1 MATVLS
7 SGDTALTIELGDTA
21 DLATS
26 ARVLALWRRISAE
39 RIGGVIEVVPAIA
52 ALTVHYDPNETSAE
66 LLTRKLAPLLETA
79 DAPVPV
85 LEPERRWRLPVCY
98 DADLALDL
106 DEVAAR
112 AGLTR
117 ERAIELHAGVAYR
130 VYMVGF
136 LPGHPY
142 MGDLPEALRL
152 PRRESPRTSVPL
164 GSVAIATNMCVIYP
178 QHSPGGWNIVARTPV
193 RLFDPRREPAALLG
207 PGDEVRF
214 EPVTRA
220 RFDELERDA
229 DRRPWQPEPRSA
241 GPAP

>member
-1 MATVLS
+1 MARFLS

-26 ARVLALWRRISAE
+26 ARVLALWRRISAQHVA
-39 RIGGVIEVVPAIA
+39 GVVEVVPAIA
-52 ALTVHYDPNETSAE
+52 ALTVHYDPNGTSADV
-66 LLTRKLAPLLETA
+66 LTRQLAPMLA
-79 DAPVPV
+79 AAGAPVPA
-85 LEPERRWRLPVCY
+85 LEPERRWLLPVCY

-106 DEVAAR
+106 DEVAAH

-117 ERAIELHAGVAYR
+117 ERAIELHAGAAYR

-142 MGDLPEALRL
+142 MGDLPEPLRL
-152 PRRESPRTSVPL
+152 PRRTSPRTSVPL

-178 QHSPGGWNIVARTPV
+178 QHSPGGWNIVGRTPV
-193 RLFDPRREPAALLG
+193 RLFDARREPAALLG

-214 EPVTRA
+214 RQVGRVEFEEIEREAATRA
-220 RFDELERDA
+220 
-229 DRRPWQPEPRSA
+229 WCPEPHGGGAAR
-241 GPAP
+241 